1 MPKKIVRKKVV
12 KKKVPKQKSMSE
24 AQKARRGLARHKMR
38 LRVGGSASN
47 AAAMKKAS
55 DAHTTSTKEGKNLGY
70 GSVKSNRTMAGA
82 DHIHEFKKVSKKRRK
97 AAMGKTLKHTSR
109 KRKK

>member
-1 MPKKIVRKKVV
+1 MPKKIVRKKA
-12 KKKVPKQKSMSE
+12 PKRPVSE

-55 DAHTTSTKEGKNLGY
+55 DAHTTSTKEGKRLGY
-70 GSVKSNRTMAGA
+70 GSIKVNRTMAGA
-82 DHIHEFKKVSKKRRK
+82 DHIHDFKKVSKKRRK
-97 AAMGKTLKHTSR
+97 KSMAKTLRRVS
-109 KRKK
+109 KKK